1 VNANNLRSPYSHSIG
16 AGVTRQLT
24 NDVGVTADF
33 TYVNR
38 FGDTDSVNVNLAE
51 PSPTGVRP
59 YPQFGR
65 ASELESAG
73 NSTYRALLVK
83 ADKRLS
89 HHWSALVS
97 YTLSSARDQ
106 PVAND
111 YGTIY
116 GYSQEDGYS
125 LADRR
130 HVLRASGTIQL
141 PYDMQ
146 LSAILD
152 LRSSTPFNPATNV
165 DINKDGFA
173 IDLPPGVGFRSGC
186 RDMDLNA
193 VNNYRA
199 TFGLPAVTSVACPS
213 YQDVDLRFS
222 KSFLF
227 QSHRFELI
235 AQLFNLTNHAN
246 FASSVS
252 NPLSATFGQVNQ
264 ILSYIN
270 APSRQG
276 EVAVRFQF

>member
-1 VNANNLRSPYSHSIG
+1 M
-16 AGVTRQLT
+16 
-24 NDVGVTADF
+24 
-33 TYVNR
+33 
-38 FGDTDSVNVNLAE
+38 
-51 PSPTGVRP
+51 
-59 YPQFGR
+59 
-65 ASELESAG
+65 
-73 NSTYRALLVK
+73 
-83 ADKRLS
+83 DKRVS
-89 HHWSALVS
+89 HRWSALVS

-106 PVAND
+106 PFAND

-116 GYSQEDGYS
+116 GYS

-130 HVLRASGTIQL
+130 HVLRASGTILL

-173 IDLPPGVGFRSGC
+173 IDLPPGVGFHSGC
-186 RDMDLNA
+186 RDMDLSS

-199 TFGLPAVTSVACPS
+199 TFGLPAVNSVACPG

-227 QSHRFELI
+227 QHHRLELI
-235 AQLFNLTNHAN
+235 GQLFNLTNHAN
-246 FASSVS
+246 FASPVS